1 VGRGA
6 LATQVPA
13 KEPTSQKARRL
24 IDEPASLSSIERLLD
39 EVGRRLR
46 KPKEI
51 DLLEAFDPSCV
62 IFIETPTDRDEV
74 LAKLALLVRQQGW
87 VESAEEFLE
96 LVRDRERSV
105 STGIGLGVAIPHA
118 KLPPLAKFFVAVA
131 ILRGEG
137 VAWNAIDDQPV
148 RLVFLIGGP
157 EQRTMDHL
165 KLLSQVTS
173 AVRKEPVRS
182 AMLQADGPQ
191 KILEI
196 LKEL

>member
-1 VGRGA
+1 M
-6 LATQVPA
+6 ATQVPA
-13 KEPTSQKARRL
+13 KEPTERKARSFVE
-24 IDEPASLSSIERLLD
+24 EPISLSSIERLLD

-51 DLLEAFDPSCV
+51 DLLDAFDPSCV
-62 IFIETPTDRDEV
+62 IFIDAPTHRDEV
-74 LAKLALLVRQQGW
+74 LARLAFLVRQQGW
-87 VESAEEFLE
+87 VESAEEFLD
-96 LVRDRERSV
+96 LVRDRESSV

-118 KLPPLAKFFVAVA
+118 KLPPSAKFFVAVA